1 MGGVR
6 VLLLGLALAVG
17 LAGCGS
23 KPPPPTIVELT
34 VKAGPGINP
43 DADGR
48 ASPVIL
54 RVYQLAAT
62 GSFDKS
68 DFFQLYDKEAATLG
82 ADLAGS
88 DQLALTPGTSK
99 TVTIEL
105 KPQAKFIGII
115 AAFRGIDRAAWR
127 VGTSVPPNKTTK
139 LTATVDGLVLKLA
152 GTGS

>member
-1 MGGVR
+1 MGRVR
-6 VLLLGLALAVG
+6 VFVLGLALAVG
-17 LAGCGS
+17 LGACGS
-23 KPPPPTIVELT
+23 KPPPPTVVELT

-127 VGTSVPPNKTTK
+127 VGAPVPLNKTTK